1 MLGFARQE
9 GKGRE
14 GKELTYF
21 VDARRWRSARQRPSE
36 GRRRSPSR
44 ALGRSPQGGEGGGL
58 REVNGTTGTRR
69 EEIKKIDL

>member
-44 ALGRSPQGGEGGGL
+44 ALGRSPQGEREEGYGRGTGL
-58 REVNGTTGTRR
+58 REL
-69 EEIKKIDL
+69 EEKK